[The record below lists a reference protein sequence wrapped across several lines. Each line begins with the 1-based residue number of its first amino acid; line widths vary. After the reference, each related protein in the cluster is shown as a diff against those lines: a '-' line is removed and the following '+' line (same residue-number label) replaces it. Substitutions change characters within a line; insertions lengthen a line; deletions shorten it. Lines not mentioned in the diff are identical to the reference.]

1 MEGVM
6 GEIFIL
12 RGYQIVKG
20 RQPKMWVEF
29 GIGTP
34 QSVSKS

>member
-12 RGYQIVKG
+12 RGYQIVKE
-20 RQPKMWVEF
+20 RQPRMWVEF
-29 GIGTP
+29 GIGTLE
-34 QSVSKS
+34 SVSKS